1 MVPPRYR
8 GPSSA
13 RDRLSL
19 ARFQELPTLLAPLRY
34 RREADFTALRLG
46 RAVLGYLSIVVAII
60 TLAPFR
66 FEAVPAHGLSF
77 VWTWSDLVLNV
88 LMFTPFGFVYQL
100 TRPRGVG
107 TDWGRVALLGFA
119 LSGVIEVAQLF
130 APSRFTSPFDLGTNT
145 AGALLGAWVFGRM
158 SLRVRGDLA
167 VHTLALELPLMGL
180 VYLLIP
186 LCWLVGFGSEGALR
200 RLLVLVPGLVAG
212 AILGTVHAAY
222 IRPTAPRWWLAATS
236 VGWSVV
242 AFVPGARGDLSVIV
256 PGAAV
261 VLTVALWL
269 DLRTV
274 RAIASTGG
282 DTVRRFELPTLQ
294 RVLPVYTVFLVLS
307 ALWPLD
313 DVTGS
318 WRGTLALALPEAP
331 LTQAGVF
338 RALEHVAAF
347 TLVGYMGAEYHGR
360 EPRGGLGAL
369 ARIVAWSVA
378 ASALLQMARGFQL
391 NTGASLSLFLLT
403 QVAAAFGHVL
413 YALQREHV
421 QALVKRRTV
430 LEKFRQSSGVRPVA
444 SN

>member
-1 MVPPRYR
+1 MSKSLPP
-8 GPSSA
+8 
-13 RDRLSL
+13 
-19 ARFQELPTLLAPLRY
+19 FRY

-46 RAVLGYLSIVVAII
+46 RAVLGYLAVVVAII

-66 FEAVPAHGLSF
+66 FEAQPAHGLSF

-100 TRPRGVG
+100 TRPRGAG
-107 TDWGRVALLGFA
+107 ADWWRVALLGFA
-119 LSGVIEVAQLF
+119 VSGVIEVAQLY
-130 APSRFTSPFDLGTNT
+130 APTRFTSLFDLGTNT
-145 AGALLGAWVFGRM
+145 AGALLGAWAFARV

-186 LCWLVGFGSEGALR
+186 LCWLVGFSSEGELR
-200 RLLVLVPGLVAG
+200 RLLVLLPGLVAG

-222 IRPTAPRWWLAATS
+222 IRPTASRWWLTATS
-236 VGWSVV
+236 IGWSVV

-261 VLTVALWL
+261 VLAVAFWL

-274 RAIASTGG
+274 RALASTAA
-282 DTVRRFELPTLQ
+282 DSARRFELPTLQ

-318 WRGTLALALPEAP
+318 WRGTLALALPETS

-360 EPRGGLGAL
+360 ESRGGLGAL

-378 ASALLQMARGFQL
+378 ASALLQVARGFQST
-391 NTGASLSLFLLT
+391 TGASLSLFLLT

-421 QALVKRRTV
+421 QALVKRRAM
-430 LEKFRQSSGVRPVA
+430 LEKFRQSSGVRPA
-444 SN
+444 AAG

>member
-1 MVPPRYR
+1 V
-8 GPSSA
+8 
-13 RDRLSL
+13 
-19 ARFQELPTLLAPLRY
+19 
-34 RREADFTALRLG
+34 
-46 RAVLGYLSIVVAII
+46 
-60 TLAPFR
+60 
-66 FEAVPAHGLSF
+66 
-77 VWTWSDLVLNV
+77 
-88 LMFTPFGFVYQL
+88 
-100 TRPRGVG
+100 
-107 TDWGRVALLGFA
+107 
-119 LSGVIEVAQLF
+119 
-130 APSRFTSPFDLGTNT
+130 
-145 AGALLGAWVFGRM
+145 

-186 LCWLVGFGSEGALR
+186 LCWLVGFGSEGELR
-200 RLLVLVPGLVAG
+200 RLLVLLPGLVAG

-222 IRPTAPRWWLAATS
+222 IRPTASRWWLTATS
-236 VGWSVV
+236 IGWSVV

-261 VLTVALWL
+261 VLAVAFWL

-274 RAIASTGG
+274 RALASTAA
-282 DTVRRFELPTLQ
+282 DSARRFELPTLQ

-318 WRGTLALALPEAP
+318 WRGTLALALPETS

-360 EPRGGLGAL
+360 ESRGGLGAL

-378 ASALLQMARGFQL
+378 ASALLQVARGFQST
-391 NTGASLSLFLLT
+391 TGASLSLFLLT

-421 QALVKRRTV
+421 QALVKRRAV
-430 LEKFRQSSGVRPVA
+430 LEKFRQSSGVRPA
-444 SN
+444 AAG